1 MLLNRVYKLVA
12 TLIIVG
18 IFIAVVTAFAA
29 TNTVPSGNAG
39 EGSGTVSGFAV
50 TGVHYNLNAGDP
62 NNIDSVS
69 FTISPAANTVKI
81 QLVSGGAWYSCTGTT
96 SISCDTTSPQATVN
110 PVNNLDVVAAD

>member
-1 MLLNRVYKLVA
+1 MPLNRVYKFL
-12 TLIIVG
+12 LILFIVG
-18 IFIAVVTAFAA
+18 AFTAVATAFAA

-39 EGSGTVSGFAV
+39 EGSGVVSGFDI
-50 TGVHYNLNAGDP
+50 TSVHYNLNGTDP

-96 SISCDTTSPQATVN
+96 SISCTTTSPQATVN
-110 PVNNLDVVAAD
+110 PVNNLDVVAAQ